1 MPSLRLFSG
10 KCYVFGCVRST
21 WPCTQCWCRRACDNC
36 LTLNLI
42 IFILHYAAP
51 LQDVRQAVRRG
62 TLGSLNPTPW
72 AVMTGNCTGWYVV
85 GHVIR
90 LRFHISLEWLTLS
103 LSWKLQ
109 GHLLVFNSGRFE
121 YYQKWFTFGYDDLIV
136 LTNLLGRINSYFGQM
151 HQASYFRYGWIWQRQ
166 NSNTVIEWSP
176 RCVRH
181 LCSC

>member
-1 MPSLRLFSG
+1 MYALSSAVWWQMLCFR
-10 KCYVFGCVRST
+10 VREIDVHRDLAPNADVVVLVIIVWPWIST
-21 WPCTQCWCRRACDNC
+21 F
-36 LTLNLI
+36 L
-42 IFILHYAAP
+42 LHCAAP

-109 GHLLVFNSGRFE
+109 GYLLVFNSGTFE
-121 YYQKWFTFGYDDLIV
+121 YYQKWFTLGYDVLGV
-136 LTNLLGRINSYFGQM
+136 LTNLAGRINSYFGQM
-151 HQASYFRYGWIWQRQ
+151 HQASFFRYG
-166 NSNTVIEWSP
+166 
-176 RCVRH
+176 
-181 LCSC
+181 